1 MNPEPEI
8 TAVPAHD
15 RPAGAGLRV
24 ELVALTLA
32 RTVLNTSHRMI
43 YPFLPTIARGLDV
56 TETAVA
62 LTVTARSGLGL
73 VGPLIGSLA
82 DRRGRKIAMIAAMLI
97 FALGLGLV
105 GLWPTYPALFAGVLL
120 AGVSKL
126 LFDPALHA
134 YLGDR
139 VDYARR
145 GLAVALAEM
154 SWSAAF
160 LIGMPVV
167 AWLIA
172 RSDHWYAP
180 FPWLAALGVI
190 GAVALWRIL
199 PADEPFAARRPS
211 LLDGARTVL
220 AHRSARAGLAV
231 SLLITAANETVS
243 IMFGVW
249 LEDAFAMKIAALG
262 LASVVIG
269 LAELSGEG
277 AVASLADRL
286 GKRRAVALGTG
297 ANAVAGLLL
306 PVLGSTREGAL
317 VGLFLFFI
325 TFEFAIVSSIPLMT
339 ELVPSARATLM
350 AGNVAV
356 ISIGRMAGTL
366 LGPPLLGIGIM
377 ASGATAALL
386 DLAALALLLA
396 FVKQE

>member
-1 MNPEPEI
+1 MNPKTE
-8 TAVPAHD
+8 TTSVPAPN

-43 YPFLPTIARGLDV
+43 YPFLPTIARGLNV
-56 TETAVA
+56 TESAVA
-62 LTVTARSGLGL
+62 LTVTARSSLGL
-73 VGPLIGSLA
+73 IGPVIGSLA
-82 DRRGRKIAMIAAMLI
+82 DRRGRKVAMIAAMLI
-97 FALGLGLV
+97 FAFGLGLV

-145 GLAVALAEM
+145 GLAIALAEI

-160 LIGMPVV
+160 LVGMPVV

-172 RSDHWYAP
+172 RSDHWYAT
-180 FPWLAALGVI
+180 FPWLAALGAI
-190 GAVALWRIL
+190 FAVVLWRVL
-199 PADEPFAARRPS
+199 PADEPFPIDRPS

-220 AHRSARAGLAV
+220 AHRSARAGLGV
-231 SLLITAANETVS
+231 SLLITAANETVA

-269 LAELSGEG
+269 VAELGGEG
-277 AVASLADRL
+277 AVAGLADRL
-286 GKRRAVALGTG
+286 GKRRAVALGIG
-297 ANAVAGLLL
+297 MNAAASLLL
-306 PVLGSTREGAL
+306 PVLGTTREGAL

-350 AGNVAV
+350 AGNTA
-356 ISIGRMAGTL
+356 ITSLGRMAGTL
-366 LGPPLLGIGIM
+366 IGPPLLGVGIL
-377 ASGATAALL
+377 ASGATAALI

>member
-1 MNPEPEI
+1 MNPDTET

-43 YPFLPTIARGLDV
+43 YPFLPTIARGLAV
-56 TETAVA
+56 SETAVA
-62 LTVTARSGLGL
+62 LTVTGRSSLGL
-73 VGPLIGSLA
+73 IGPLIGSLA
-82 DRRGRKIAMIAAMLI
+82 DRRGRKVAMITGMLI
-97 FALGLGLV
+97 FSAGLALV

-145 GLAVALAEM
+145 GMAVALAEM

-160 LIGMPVV
+160 LVGMPVV

-180 FPWLAALGVI
+180 FPWLAALGAI
-190 GAVALWRIL
+190 FAVVLWRVL
-199 PADEPFAARRPS
+199 PNDAPFHIDRPS

-220 AHRSARAGLAV
+220 AHRSARAGLGV

-249 LEDAFAMKIAALG
+249 LEDAFAMKVAALG

-269 LAELSGEG
+269 VAELGGE
-277 AVASLADRL
+277 
-286 GKRRAVALGTG
+286 
-297 ANAVAGLLL
+297 
-306 PVLGSTREGAL
+306 
-317 VGLFLFFI
+317 
-325 TFEFAIVSSIPLMT
+325 
-339 ELVPSARATLM
+339 
-350 AGNVAV
+350 
-356 ISIGRMAGTL
+356 
-366 LGPPLLGIGIM
+366 
-377 ASGATAALL
+377 
-386 DLAALALLLA
+386 
-396 FVKQE
+396 